1 VSYGSLEEAILYG
14 YEFER
19 QYVCHA
25 HNDHN
30 ASASVNAV
38 SGWFFCYACG
48 HRGRIDPETVEIS
61 DEGFHRMVLKMTSEL
76 EAKERPEAWLNTFD
90 ATGPGDYWLS
100 RFSER
105 TCRFYRLGH
114 APEIGTYPMR
124 DNVGRVLGV
133 VSRDLTGNREQ
144 KYLYPWGVSISKYL
158 IDFHRMTSDTLI
170 LVEGMSDVAAVY
182 EAGFHCAIGCYR
194 NGLSAAQVKLLL
206 KYDPRKVLV
215 GFDQDSGGEIGWQR
229 VRKVLGG
236 QVSLHRM
243 WWKGYKDLAAIPLEE
258 RREMLT
264 EMLDNES
271 VTMVDTVS
279 TLDRLG
285 A

>member
-48 HRGRIDPETVEIS
+48 HRGRIDPET
-61 DEGFHRMVLKMTSEL
+61 D
-76 EAKERPEAWLNTFD
+76 
-90 ATGPGDYWLS
+90 
-100 RFSER
+100 
-105 TCRFYRLGH
+105 
-114 APEIGTYPMR
+114 
-124 DNVGRVLGV
+124 
-133 VSRDLTGNREQ
+133 
-144 KYLYPWGVSISKYL
+144 L

>member
-76 EAKERPEAWLNTFD
+76 E
-90 ATGPGDYWLS
+90 
-100 RFSER
+100 
-105 TCRFYRLGH
+105 
-114 APEIGTYPMR
+114 
-124 DNVGRVLGV
+124 VLGV